1 MYHAACEQT
10 LAEAIAKSREVK
22 GKALLKDVL
31 KYLQDITQQAT
42 C

>member
-1 MYHAACEQT
+1 MYHAAREQT
-10 LAEAIAKSREVK
+10 LAEAIAKFREVK